1 MSEFNISAFIKTM
14 QSGLAEEK
22 KQEAAGR
29 LLLNSVAQQSC
40 VHVDV
45 DGKMVTNLV
54 KRNADVHEA
63 IKTAAA
69 RQDVIATAIKYF
81 EDEVDSKLNVHTIED
96 ACEDL
101 IKLLENDKSVAV
113 SKKQSLEALCRAGEI
128 NKFLAMSFL
137 YAVSR
142 SNKQIAVPVDGDDI
156 PLLAEAGYECP
167 ICHTSLVK
175 QVKNT
180 AIKKYRIVNIYPEDI
195 TGLED
200 EFNNIAAPRRI
211 DSQGN
216 KIVLCEKH
224 AEEYLV
230 EPTKEE
236 YQKLKAIKDQM
247 VANYSLRVDVNDMTL
262 EDDIQTVL
270 NGLMGDFDESELVEL
285 SMDALRIDQKIKPEN
300 HMLKNDEIT
309 RVLKYYNYIN
319 DLFSSME
326 RDGTGDFDLIASE
339 VNTAYKKLD
348 NGQLTQEEV
357 VDQLAEWIRNKSQ
370 VGSKFLRACHI
381 VVAYFIQNCEV
392 FREISE

>member
-1 MSEFNISAFIKTM
+1 MSEFNISAYIKNM
-14 QSGLAEEK
+14 QYGLAEEN

-40 VHVDV
+40 VRVDV

-54 KRNADVHEA
+54 KRNADVHDA

-81 EDEVDSKLNVHTIED
+81 EDEVDSKLNVHTIDD

-101 IKLLENDKSVAV
+101 IKLLEDDKSVAS
-113 SKKQSLEALCRAGEI
+113 SKKKALETLCRGGEI
-128 NKFLAMSFL
+128 SKFLAMSFL

-142 SNKQIAVPVDGDDI
+142 PNKQIAVPVDGDDI

-167 ICHTSLVK
+167 LCHDSLVK

-180 AIKKYRIVNIYPEDI
+180 VFKKYRIVNIYPEDI
-195 TGLED
+195 TGHED
-200 EFNNIAAPRRI
+200 EFCDIAVPRRV
-211 DSQGN
+211 DTQGN
-216 KIVLCEKH
+216 KIILCEKH

-230 EPTKEE
+230 EPTREE
-236 YQKLKAIKDQM
+236 HKKLKAIKEQM
-247 VANYSLRVDVNDMTL
+247 VANYSMRVDVNDMRL
-262 EDDIQTVL
+262 EDDIQIVL
-270 NGLMGDFDESELVEL
+270 NGLMSDFNESVLVEL

-319 DLFSSME
+319 DIFSSMD

-339 VNTAYKKLD
+339 VNTTYKKLD
-348 NGQLTQEEV
+348 SGQLTQEEI
-357 VDQLAEWIRNKSQ
+357 VDQLAEWIRNKAQ
-370 VGSKFLRACHI
+370 VGSNFLRACHI
-381 VVAYFIQNCEV
+381 IVAYFIQNCEV